1 MIILFYGQPGAG
13 KTTLADDL
21 YHRLSHTV
29 RFNAEYM
36 ADFKFVRIDG
46 DKWRDT
52 TRNIDYSKEG
62 RTLNLKGAFNM
73 ALYLENDGFLPILS
87 FVTPYKELRDYL
99 KENSKLY
106 VGISLEYEGDRGKDK
121 YFAKDFENTD
131 DFNLKINTSYRSV
144 DDCVDE
150 VIMYCSKIYK

>member
-1 MIILFYGQPGAG
+1 M
-13 KTTLADDL
+13 
-21 YHRLSHTV
+21 
-29 RFNAEYM
+29 FNRN
-36 ADFKFVRIDG
+36 FV
-46 DKWRDT
+46 
-52 TRNIDYSKEG
+52 
-62 RTLNLKGAFNM
+62 
-73 ALYLENDGFLPILS
+73 ENKNKAVINKPIH
-87 FVTPYKELRDYL
+87 

-121 YFAKDFENTD
+121 FFAKDFENTD